1 MLASVHRGS
10 ERLHVED
17 LWGVDVNLDFNF
29 FQPDEIRRELIEE
42 DLAVE
47 RIVERAP
54 YPGFEVETELFCV
67 RARRPAATDG
77 SGAPFAADG

>member
-1 MLASVHRGS
+1 LLASVHRGS

-47 RIVERAP
+47 RIVRAVS
-54 YPGFEVETELFCV
+54 GLRGRN
-67 RARRPAATDG
+67 RALLRPRQKAR
-77 SGAPFAADG
+77 SY